1 MAPRVGSIAKKLIAH
16 LPGGKL
22 GLAVKIAIGL
32 VLSAIWN
39 SGEGKEEAMNFAA
52 DQAQEKRNEY
62 QRYFQSGRSRKEFQ
76 RHTLKTKAGAHD
88 SIEKRQQRQRPQ
100 QQQRQ
105 QQRQQQQLER
115 RTTPH
120 TRSHGGTRACSIAAT
135 QA

>member
-76 RHTLKTKAGAHD
+76 RHTLKTSGKAMEPSVSYAKAVT
-88 SIEKRQQRQRPQ
+88 SAPQ
-100 QQQRQ
+100 KQA
-105 QQRQQQQLER
+105 L
-115 RTTPH
+115 T
-120 TRSHGGTRACSIAAT
+120 IA
-135 QA
+135 